1 MKPRQ
6 TRAITL
12 KTVLADRGGG
22 VSVLAA
28 LSLVSVIGM
37 ASFAVDLNRGY
48 EIMVSNQRVAD
59 MAALAAG
66 VAYGAAKNEAILQP
80 TAQDLATVHGITGGT
95 VVAKL
100 VTDVPTPGAKAVQV
114 TITVPLAVTL
124 GRVLGVG
131 ASFPVSATATASL
144 ATQTTAGCIVG
155 LANSGNAI
163 ETQGGATIN
172 APACAVAGV
181 GTVANN
187 GTGITA
193 KNIISGAGDIV
204 NNYGT
209 LAADLLR
216 YAGNFTNP
224 DWNNNVPSADK
235 RVKQSSTVSD
245 PLADNLDLSSARSLL
260 GTWRSPATLANP
272 TTPAGGAAWT
282 FSSTPSPAVAAFRK
296 GASSNFV
303 VPAGNYTVDT
313 LSIGD
318 SMTVTFNAGST
329 VTVARGVTIG
339 GGSTVVFGDGT
350 YRINGGFSS
359 GSTGVTFGDVDLSI
373 GQGTVTFAGTNRIGN
388 GPVTI
393 VAPLSIGGGATLAIG
408 AGAHAFGGISV
419 GGGSWLTMGNGALDV
434 TGGISVG
441 GDSTIIAGAG
451 DVTLSNPGA
460 NAIDLSGSGRFFMGD
475 GRFSA
480 NGAVVTAGG
489 SRLVFGK
496 TANHLVNGDLSIAG
510 SVLFGAGRYTVKGN
524 FANGTGGTTWAYTS
538 PINNQTWGDTLE
550 GTSVSG
556 YDMAG
561 VNVTF
566 ILSGTI
572 NLSGGAKTLL
582 TAPATT
588 TTNGAIADMLIDSLT
603 SADTNWS
610 GGATNV
616 FSGAVHLPNSALTSS
631 GGNSSQAGVRCF
643 MLVAYRVT
651 LTGGATAG
659 STCTGIGSSGG
670 GSGTVDLIS

>member
-1 MKPRQ
+1 M
-6 TRAITL
+6 
-12 KTVLADRGGG
+12 
-22 VSVLAA
+22 LAA
-28 LSLVSVIGM
+28 LSAVCVIGM

-48 EIMVSNQRVAD
+48 ETMVANQRVAD

-66 VAYGAAKNEAILQP
+66 VAYSAAKNEAILQP
-80 TAQDLATVHGITGGT
+80 TAQDLARVNGITTGT
-95 VVAKL
+95 VVAQL

-114 TITVPLAVTL
+114 TITVPMTVTL
-124 GRVLGVG
+124 GRVLGIA
-131 ASFPVSATATASL
+131 ASYPVKTTATASL
-144 ATQTTAGCIVG
+144 ATQSTAGCIVG

-163 ETQGGATIN
+163 ETQGGASIN

-187 GTGITA
+187 GNAITA

-216 YAGNFTNP
+216 YAGTFTNP

-235 RVKQSSTVSD
+235 RVKQSSTVAD
-245 PLADNLDLSSARSLL
+245 PLADNLDLSSARSLI
-260 GTWRSPATLANP
+260 GTWRTPVTLANP
-272 TTPAGGAAWT
+272 TTPSGGAVWT
-282 FSSTPSPAVAAFRK
+282 FSSSPSLAVAGFRK
-296 GASSNFV
+296 GNSTNFT
-303 VPAGNYTVDT
+303 VPAGKYTIDT
-313 LSIGD
+313 LTVGD
-318 SMTVTFNAGST
+318 SISVTFEAGSI
-329 VTVARGVTIG
+329 VTVARGLSIG
-339 GGSTVVFGDGT
+339 GGSNVVFGDGI

-359 GSTGVTFGDVDLSI
+359 GPNGVTFGDGELSI
-373 GQGTVTFAGTNRIGN
+373 GQGNVSFAGTNRIGN
-388 GPVTI
+388 STVTI

-408 AGAHAFGGISV
+408 TGAHAFGGISV
-419 GGGSWLTMGNGALDV
+419 GGGSWLTMGNGSLDV
-434 TGGISVG
+434 TGPVSVG

-451 DVTLSNPGA
+451 DVTLSNPGGR
-460 NAIDLSGSGRFFMGD
+460 AIELSGSGRFFMGD

-480 NGAVVTAGG
+480 NGSVSTEGG
-489 SRLVFGK
+489 SRLVFGR
-496 TANHLVNGDLSIAG
+496 TGNHLINGDLTIAG

-524 FANGTGGTTWAYTS
+524 FANGTGGTVWPYTS
-538 PINNQTWGDTLE
+538 PINNQTWGNSLE
-550 GTSVSG
+550 GTDVSG

-561 VNVTF
+561 VNVSF

-572 NLSGGAKTLL
+572 NLGGGAKTLL
-582 TAPATT
+582 IAPAATV
-588 TTNGAIADMLIDSLT
+588 NGGAIADILIDSLT

-610 GGATNV
+610 AGASNV

-631 GGNSSQAGVRCF
+631 GGNSSTSAVRCF

-659 STCTGIGSSGG
+659 STCTGIGTGAG

>member
-1 MKPRQ
+1 MW
-6 TRAITL
+6 L
-12 KTVLADRGGG
+12 KTLLADRGGA

-28 LSLVSVIGM
+28 LSAVSVIGM
-37 ASFAVDLNRGY
+37 SSFAVDLDRGY
-48 EIMVSNQRVAD
+48 EIMVTNQRVAD

-80 TAQDLATVHGITGGT
+80 TAQDLATVHGITNGT
-95 VVAKL
+95 VVAQL
-100 VTDVPTPGAKAVQV
+100 VTDVPTPGAKAVKV
-114 TITVPLAVTL
+114 TITVPLTVTL

-144 ATQTTAGCIVG
+144 ATQSTSGCIVG
-155 LANSGNAI
+155 LASSGNAI
-163 ETQGGATIN
+163 ETQGGGTIN
-172 APACAVAGV
+172 APACAVGGV

-187 GTGITA
+187 GNGITA
-193 KNIISGAGDIV
+193 KTIISGTGDIV

-216 YAGNFTNP
+216 YAGSFVNP
-224 DWNNNVPSADK
+224 SWNNNVPGADK
-235 RVKQSSTVSD
+235 RVKQSSTVAD
-245 PLADNLDLSSARSLL
+245 PLADNLDLGSARSLL
-260 GTWRSPATLANP
+260 GTWRTPATLANP
-272 TTPAGGAAWT
+272 TTPAGGAVWT
-282 FSSTPSPAVAAFRK
+282 FSGTPSPAVAAFRK
-296 GASSNFV
+296 GNSSNFT
-303 VPAGNYTVDT
+303 VPAGKYTVDT
-313 LSIGD
+313 LTIGD
-318 SMTVTFNAGST
+318 SMSVTFSAGST

-339 GGSTVVFGDGT
+339 GGSTVAFGDGI

-359 GSTGVTFGDVDLSI
+359 GSSGVTFGDGEVSI
-373 GQGTVTFAGTNRIGN
+373 GQGTVSFAGTNRIGN
-388 GPVTI
+388 ASVTI
-393 VAPLSIGGGATLAIG
+393 VAPLSISGGATLAMG

-434 TGGISVG
+434 TGAISVG
-441 GDSTIIAGAG
+441 GDSTIIAGTG

-460 NAIDLSGSGRFFMGD
+460 RAIDLSGSGRFFMGD

-496 TANHLVNGDLSIAG
+496 TANHLVNGDLSLAG

-524 FANGTGGTTWAYTS
+524 LVNGTGGTTWAYTS
-538 PINNQTWGDTLE
+538 PINNQTWGDYLG

-561 VNVTF
+561 VDVTF

-572 NLSGGAKTLL
+572 NLAGGAKTLL
-582 TAPATT
+582 LAPATT
-588 TTNGAIADMLIDSLT
+588 TTDGAIADMLIDSLT
-603 SADTNWS
+603 STDTNWS
-610 GGATNV
+610 AGATNV

-631 GGNSSQAGVRCF
+631 GGNSTQSGVRCF

-651 LTGGATAG
+651 ITGGATAG
-659 STCTGIGSSGG
+659 STCSGIAAGG
-670 GSGTVDLIS
+670 AGSGTVDLIS

>member
-1 MKPRQ
+1 MWLRKV
-6 TRAITL
+6 I
-12 KTVLADRGGG
+12 ADRGGG

-28 LSLVSVIGM
+28 LSLVGVIGM
-37 ASFAVDLNRGY
+37 GSFAVDLNRGY

-66 VAYGAAKNEAILQP
+66 VAYNAAKNEAILQP

-100 VTDVPTPGAKAVQV
+100 VSDVPTPGAKAVQV
-114 TITVPLAVTL
+114 TITVPLTVTL

-131 ASFPVSATATASL
+131 ASFPVSTTATASL

-187 GTGITA
+187 GNAITA

-216 YAGNFTNP
+216 YAGTFTNP

-235 RVKQSSTVSD
+235 RVKQSSSVSD

-260 GTWRSPATLANP
+260 GTWRTPVTLANP
-272 TTPAGGAAWT
+272 TTPGGGAVWT
-282 FSSTPSPAVAAFRK
+282 FSGTPSAAVAGFRK
-296 GASSNFV
+296 GGSSNFT
-303 VPAGNYTVDT
+303 VPAGNYTIDT
-313 LSIGD
+313 LTIGD
-318 SMTVTFNAGST
+318 SMTVTFSAGST

-359 GSTGVTFGDVDLSI
+359 GSTGVTFGNGELSI

-393 VAPLSIGGGATLAIG
+393 AAPLSISGGATLAMG
-408 AGAHAFGGISV
+408 AGAHAFGGISLS
-419 GGGSWLTMGNGALDV
+419 GKWLTLGNGALDV
-434 TGGISVG
+434 TGAIAVA
-441 GDSTIIAGAG
+441 GDATIIAGTG

-480 NGAVVTAGG
+480 NGSVVTAGG
-489 SRLVFGK
+489 SQLVFGR
-496 TANHLVNGDLSIAG
+496 TANHLINGNLTIAG

-524 FANGTGGTTWAYTS
+524 FTNGTGGTTWPYTS
-538 PINNQTWGDTLE
+538 PVNNQTWGDTLE

-572 NLSGGAKTLL
+572 NLAGGAKTLL
-582 TAPATT
+582 VAPPTT
-588 TTNGAIADMLIDSLT
+588 TTDGAIADMLIDSLT

-610 GGATNV
+610 GGATSV

-659 STCTGIGSSGG
+659 STCTGIGTSGG